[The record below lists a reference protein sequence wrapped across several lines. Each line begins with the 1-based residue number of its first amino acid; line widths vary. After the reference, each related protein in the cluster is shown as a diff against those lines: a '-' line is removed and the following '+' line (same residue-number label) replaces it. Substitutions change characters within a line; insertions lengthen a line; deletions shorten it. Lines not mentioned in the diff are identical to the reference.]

1 MEIPGEVFLFN
12 FSLLAITFSAVSAV
26 VMLLRQTMGGKLSNF
41 DVFLVNAYVAHGF
54 VLAIAAILPPLIAQ
68 FELPLNVVFVISSV
82 IAALLMTLK
91 SGNTMIQRKS
101 ITKSAMPISM
111 VISFSA
117 QWITVLILLLNAVI
131 PDFRGVALFELGLTI
146 SLATIMWAFVRR
158 VSTLVSDHA
167 SEDWDPKRG

>member
-101 ITKSAMPISM
+101 ITKKRYADFDGNFILSPMDYRIDSAFERSN
-111 VISFSA
+111 SRLSRCCAFRA
-117 QWITVLILLLNAVI
+117 GTY
-131 PDFRGVALFELGLTI
+131 DFFGHHNVGVRSPRFDAGE
-146 SLATIMWAFVRR
+146 
-158 VSTLVSDHA
+158 
-167 SEDWDPKRG
+167 